1 MTDPYAPPA
10 WYDPASLV
18 RRLGGVYAIPIND
31 GLGPLEGEQI
41 IDGQPCFVRE
51 YPKQPAIQL
60 QAAEMIE
67 NLEAGVAVDCAEILQ
82 LIEDLKMPADPVGIG
97 RTYVV
102 PIHLEAIARLREFL
116 PS

>member
-1 MTDPYAPPA
+1 MTDPYATPE
-10 WYDPASLV
+10 WYDPTSLV

-51 YPKQPAIQL
+51 FPERPAIQL

-67 NLEAGVAVDCAEILQ
+67 NLEAGLAVDCAEIFQ
-82 LIEDLKMPADPVGIG
+82 LIEDLKIPADPVGMG

-102 PIHLEAIARLREFL
+102 PIHLEAITRLREFL